1 MCHKPGQAAKPGGD
15 AYLRVAAEMSTSD
28 EPDQAAETGEL
39 SLEQRSGSY
48 PGRRKC
54 GRWQAS
60 TPSVRDEAD
69 SPGCPSG
76 HGIRPSP
83 PEPSP
88 PERTPPDRSRPPSVS
103 ETWKIRASDVKQFV
117 YCPRIIYYNYVVP
130 VERKTTF
137 KMEYGKEE
145 HVRLDRLEQ
154 RRTLKR
160 YRLDEGERRFRLRL
174 SSERLSLEGMLDM
187 LIISPGGYFPV
198 EFKFTESDPGLNHKY
213 QLAAYTLLVED
224 VFGVPV
230 RTGFLYLVP
239 GKRIYPVDITPNVRR
254 HLFKIMGGI
263 REIVLKGVMPAK
275 NRIPGRCN
283 DCEFRQYCGDI
294 D

>member
-1 MCHKPGQAAKPGGD
+1 MD
-15 AYLRVAAEMSTSD
+15 ARL
-28 EPDQAAETGEL
+28 Q
-39 SLEQRSGSY
+39 
-48 PGRRKC
+48 
-54 GRWQAS
+54 
-60 TPSVRDEAD
+60 PS
-69 SPGCPSG
+69 SPIEG
-76 HGIRPSP
+76 
-83 PEPSP
+83 
-88 PERTPPDRSRPPSVS
+88 
-103 ETWKIRASDVKQFV
+103 WKIRASDVKQFV
-117 YCPRIIYYNYVVP
+117 YCPRIIYYNYVLP

-174 SSERLSLEGMLDM
+174 SSERLSLEGVLDM
-187 LIISPGGYFPV
+187 LIVSPAGYFPV

-213 QLAAYTLLVED
+213 QLAAYALLVED
-224 VFGVPV
+224 VFEVPV

-254 HLFKIMGGI
+254 HLLKIMNGI
-263 REIVLKGVMPAK
+263 RDIVSKGL
-275 NRIPGRCN
+275 IPPKSRVSGRCN